1 MFLNMGFPEVAT
13 ILVAAL
19 LLLGPQ
25 KLPEFARWLGRMIRE
40 VRKTTQE
47 VRDVINLEIEKE
59 EIERLRKEFAD
70 HINVDPS
77 LELEKA
83 AQDWINEVE
92 SDADSDDH
100 VDDRIAQELADAV
113 ENQQMYPT
121 DEPMAEDENVIQPD
135 WQASDQQEFDSSS
148 VANAVENTED
158 PEVVLPVIAPPDG
171 AVARGRSIH
180 TTLEPEPS
188 LEDNPTE
195 AAESDASQEPVPEP
209 VAKDSNTTSS

>member
-59 EIERLRKEFAD
+59 EIERLRKEFAE
-70 HINVDPS
+70 HVNIDPS

-83 AQDWINEVE
+83 AQDWISEVE
-92 SDADSDDH
+92 QDADSDDH
-100 VDDRIAQELADAV
+100 VDDHLAKELTDAV

-121 DEPMAEDENVIQPD
+121 EAP
-135 WQASDQQEFDSSS
+135 ASDEDRVQQAEAPLSREGVDEASSHTTDSD
-148 VANAVENTED
+148 ALEE
-158 PEVVLPVIAPPDG
+158 PEPLPVIAPPEG

-180 TTLEPEPS
+180 STMQDEEPVATFDFSEPS
-188 LEDNPTE
+188 EDK
-195 AAESDASQEPVPEP
+195 EPVPVP
-209 VAKDSNTTSS
+209 ATKVTDTPSS

>member
-1 MFLNMGFPEVAT
+1 MNMGFPEVAT

-59 EIERLRKEFAD
+59 EIERLRKEFAE
-70 HINVDPS
+70 HVNIDPS

-83 AQDWINEVE
+83 AQDWISEVE
-92 SDADSDDH
+92 QDADADDH
-100 VDDRIAQELADAV
+100 IDDHLAQELTDAV

-121 DEPMAEDENVIQPD
+121 KASVSEDTGDDQPEAVSTSDVGADETSSPDAETDV
-135 WQASDQQEFDSSS
+135 
-148 VANAVENTED
+148 
-158 PEVVLPVIAPPDG
+158 PEEPEPLPVIAPPEG
-171 AVARGRSIH
+171 SVARGRSIH
-180 TTLEPEPS
+180 SALPVDDEPKAPLELPDVS
-188 LEDNPTE
+188 EDK
-195 AAESDASQEPVPEP
+195 EPVPVP
-209 VAKDSNTTSS
+209 ATKATDTPSS